1 LYVEDRIIEENVCK
15 DWFDVCSNNEPQ
27 TIQNKL
33 LLSESGCIPILD
45 NCHWWNHACTF
56 ARYILD
62 SERFTIGDLIT
73 AATRFGTDI
82 PDVNETGLRNI

>member
-1 LYVEDRIIEENVCK
+1 MHPY
-15 DWFDVCSNNEPQ
+15 S
-27 TIQNKL
+27 
-33 LLSESGCIPILD
+33 D

-62 SERFTIGDLIT
+62 SERFTIGDSHNRRLQDL
-73 AATRFGTDI
+73 GTDI